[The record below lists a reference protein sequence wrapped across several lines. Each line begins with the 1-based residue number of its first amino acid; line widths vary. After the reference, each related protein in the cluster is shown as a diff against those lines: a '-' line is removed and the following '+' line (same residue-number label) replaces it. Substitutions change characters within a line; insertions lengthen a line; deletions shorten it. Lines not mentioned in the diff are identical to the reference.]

1 MYSVRPVNWKKNRH
15 NLKIVC
21 LVLFRELTL
30 GDSLSDSSENYSKEV
45 RKKLGYVGLLIK
57 QEQKHVVE
65 HQKVSANHKKQTSQV
80 NDLHAFLCMGR
91 SESLGSLKLFLW
103 YVS

>member
-91 SESLGSLKLFLW
+91 SDSLGSLKLFL
-103 YVS
+103 